1 MTRYIFRRVI
11 SIPLLLLGIVTVAF
25 FISHGTQGDPLAAVI
40 SERQMDNPEV
50 VAAAKARWGLDK
62 SLGEQYLIYLK
73 NLVVGDLGTSFRTK
87 QPVAKD
93 ILDRLPAT
101 LELVIAA
108 MILGSI
114 AGIVLGVIAARFR
127 DSMIDHAARLWALT
141 GSSTPVFWSGL
152 ILLYIFSVVLGWL
165 PGPGRLDA
173 RAVAPDAVTGF
184 LTIDSLLA
192 GDMKRFGD
200 ALYHLLLPSLVLGW
214 TVMGI
219 VSRLVRASMLDVLG
233 QDYIVAARARG
244 AGELRV
250 LLNHALRNALVPTL
264 TIIGFTFAYLI
275 TGAVLT
281 ETIFSWPGIGSY
293 AVDAAR
299 NLDYPAII
307 GVTIVGGTAFLLS
320 NLVTDIAYAFADP
333 RIRLS

>member
-1 MTRYIFRRVI
+1 MTRYILRRLI
-11 SIPLLLLGIVTVAF
+11 SIPLLLLGIVSIAF
-25 FISHGTQGDPLAAVI
+25 FISHTTQGDPLVSI
-40 SERQMDNPEV
+40 IGDRQMDNPDA

-62 SLGEQYLIYLK
+62 SLPEQYVVYLK
-73 NLVVGDLGTSFRTK
+73 NLVTGDLGTSFRTK
-87 QPVAKD
+87 QPVARD
-93 ILDRLPAT
+93 LLTRLPAT

-108 MILGSI
+108 MVIGSI
-114 AGIVLGVIAARFR
+114 AGIFLGVVAARFR
-127 DSMIDHAARLWALT
+127 DTMIDHIARLAALA

-165 PGPGRLDA
+165 PGPGRFDA
-173 RAVAPDAVTGF
+173 RAVAPEAVTGF

-192 GDMKRFGD
+192 GDLPAFGQ
-200 ALYHLLLPSLVLGW
+200 AIYHLLLPAAVLGW

-219 VSRLVRASMLDVLG
+219 VSRLVRASMLDVLS

-264 TIIGFTFAYLI
+264 TILGFTFAYLI

-281 ETIFSWPGIGSY
+281 ETIFAWPGIGSY
-293 AVDAAR
+293 AVDATR

-307 GVTIVGGTAFLLS
+307 GVTIIGGSAFLIS

>member
-1 MTRYIFRRVI
+1 MTRFIIRRLI
-11 SIPLLLLGIVTVAF
+11 AMPLLLLGIVSIAF
-25 FISHGTQGDPLAAVI
+25 LISHTTQGDPLASIV
-40 SERQMDNPEV
+40 SDRQMDNPEV

-62 SLGEQYLIYLK
+62 SLPEQYFIYLG
-73 NLVVGDLGTSFRTK
+73 NLVTGDLGTSFRTK
-87 QPVAKD
+87 QSVTTD
-93 ILDRLPAT
+93 ILVRLPAT

-108 MILGSI
+108 MILGVGS
-114 AGIVLGVIAARFR
+114 GIVLGVLAARFR
-127 DSMIDHAARLWALT
+127 NRPIDHAARLWALT

-165 PGPGRLDA
+165 PGPGRLDP
-173 RAVAPDAVTGF
+173 RSAPPEFVTGF
-184 LTIDSLLA
+184 LTIDTLLA
-192 GDMKRFGD
+192 GDPAAFVD
-200 ALYHLLLPSLVLGW
+200 ALHHLLLPALVLGW

-219 VSRLVRASMLDVLG
+219 VSRLVRGSMLDVLG

-250 LLNHALRNALVPTL
+250 LLNHALRNAMVPTL

-281 ETIFSWPGIGSY
+281 EAIFSWPGIGSY

>member
-1 MTRYIFRRVI
+1 MTKYIVRRVI
-11 SIPLLLLGIVTVAF
+11 AIPLLLLGIVSIAF
-25 FISHGTQGDPLAAVI
+25 LISHTTQGDPLASLVT
-40 SERQMDNPEV
+40 ERQMENPEV
-50 VAAAKARWGLDK
+50 VAAAKARWGLDR
-62 SLGEQYLIYLK
+62 SLPEQYLIYLR
-73 NLVVGDLGTSFRTK
+73 NLFTGDLGTSFRTK
-87 QPVAKD
+87 QPVARD

-108 MILGSI
+108 MILGSTT
-114 AGIVLGVIAARFR
+114 GIVLGVVAARFR
-127 DSMIDHAARLWALT
+127 DSIIDHGARLWALT
-141 GSSTPVFWSGL
+141 GSSMPVFWSGL

-165 PGPGRLDA
+165 PGPGRLDP
-173 RAVAPDAVTGF
+173 RTAPPEAVTGF
-184 LTIDSLLA
+184 LTVDALIA
-192 GDMKRFGD
+192 GDLQRFGE
-200 ALYHLLLPSLVLGW
+200 ALHHLLLPAIVLGW

-219 VSRLVRASMLDVLG
+219 VSRLVRASMLDVLS

-244 AGELRV
+244 AGEIRV
-250 LLNHALRNALVPTL
+250 LVNHALRNALVPTL

-307 GVTIVGGTAFLLS
+307 GVTIVGGCAFLLS
-320 NLVTDIAYAFADP
+320 NLLTDIAYAFADP

>member
-1 MTRYIFRRVI
+1 MTRFIIRRLI
-11 SIPLLLLGIVTVAF
+11 SIPLLLLGIVSIAF
-25 FISHGTQGDPLAAVI
+25 LISHNTQGDPLASIV

-62 SLGEQYLIYLK
+62 SLPEQYVLYLRNLIT
-73 NLVVGDLGTSFRTK
+73 GDLGTSFRTK
-87 QPVAKD
+87 QGVGKD
-93 ILDRLPAT
+93 ILERLPAT

-108 MILGSI
+108 MILGVGS
-114 AGIVLGVIAARFR
+114 GIVLGVLAARFR
-127 DSMIDHAARLWALT
+127 NKPIDHAARLWALT

-165 PGPGRLDA
+165 PGPGRLDP
-173 RAVAPDAVTGF
+173 RSVPPEFMTGF
-184 LTIDSLLA
+184 LTIDTLLA
-192 GDMKRFGD
+192 GDFAAFGD
-200 ALYHLLLPSLVLGW
+200 ALHHLILPALVLGW

-219 VSRLVRASMLDVLG
+219 VSRLVRGSMLDVLS

-293 AVDAAR
+293 AVEAAR

-320 NLVTDIAYAFADP
+320 NLATDIAYAFADP